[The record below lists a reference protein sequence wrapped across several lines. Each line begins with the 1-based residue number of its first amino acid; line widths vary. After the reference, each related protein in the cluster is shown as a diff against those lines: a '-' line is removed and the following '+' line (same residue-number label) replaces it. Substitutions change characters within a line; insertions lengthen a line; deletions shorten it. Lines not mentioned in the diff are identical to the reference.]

1 MLRGILGSLFRI
13 WGAAGGD
20 AVLEV
25 THVEGMLPLRGSGL
39 ARKGAACWIAKGR
52 VTRDC
57 LRFSLLGSH
66 SQQHLLCPH
75 QHLLTLGWQFHS
87 CGVTIGADGFVSAST
102 PFLPRNWLSKRSL
115 L

>member
-1 MLRGILGSLFRI
+1 MLKGSLCRLFRI
-13 WGAAGGD
+13 WGAGGGD

-25 THVEGMLPLRGSGL
+25 THVEGMPPPRGSG
-39 ARKGAACWIAKGR
+39 RKGGVCWIAEVR

-57 LRFSLLGSH
+57 LHFSLLGSH

-75 QHLLTLGWQFHS
+75 QHPLTPGWQFHS

-102 PFLPRNWLSKRSL
+102 PFLPRNWLSGRSL